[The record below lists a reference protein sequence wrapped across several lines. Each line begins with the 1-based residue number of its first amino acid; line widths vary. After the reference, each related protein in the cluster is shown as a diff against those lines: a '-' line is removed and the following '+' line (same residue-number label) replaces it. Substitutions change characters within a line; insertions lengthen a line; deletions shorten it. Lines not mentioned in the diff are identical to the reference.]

1 MFLLLEVLEGQIFFV
16 WWVMFFWTYR
26 TIANRPYPFFWTNA
40 IRPYKK
46 KILYFYFGMDGGKI
60 FFLPLLL
67 FYIVLYCFL
76 YVLYCLCKV
85 APDVQTLYHWL
96 YHWLYHSLY
105 HCLYQ
110 ICTCELLKQ

>member
-1 MFLLLEVLEGQIFFV
+1 MFPQPGRKIYSREKMFLLLGALEGQIFFV

-46 KILYFYFGMDGGKI
+46 KIHHFYFGMDGGKN

-67 FYIVLYCFL
+67 FYIVCYCLLYVYYSLL
-76 YVLYCLCKV
+76 YVLYCLRKV
-85 APDVQTLYHWL
+85 ARDVQ
-96 YHWLYHSLY
+96 
-105 HCLYQ
+105 
-110 ICTCELLKQ
+110 

>member
-1 MFLLLEVLEGQIFFV
+1 MFLLPGVLEGQIFFF
-16 WWVMFFWTYR
+16 WW
-26 TIANRPYPFFWTNA
+26 ANA
-40 IRPYKK
+40 IRFCWMNSIHPYWLFLTNEIRPYEK
-46 KILYFYFGMDGGKI
+46 KIHHFYFGMDGWKI

-96 YHWLYHSLY
+96 YHWLYHCLY
-105 HCLYQ
+105 HCLYR